1 MRQSSRTTRRLT
13 AGALT
18 VVAGAV
24 LFGLVVA
31 TDRAAATSSSLHQFA
46 GAVDAVVRTGAT
58 GDTATVMGGAAATGA
73 SAAALPDTSGS
84 GTVLVMA
91 AAFLVLCAAAAVALV
106 RTSQRERTHH

>member
-1 MRQSSRTTRRLT
+1 MRLSSRTTRRLT
-13 AGALT
+13 AGTLV

-31 TDRAAATSSSLHQFA
+31 TDRGATTSSLHQFA

-58 GDTATVMGGAAATGA
+58 SDTATVMGGAAATGA

-106 RTSQRERTHH
+106 RTNHRERTHH